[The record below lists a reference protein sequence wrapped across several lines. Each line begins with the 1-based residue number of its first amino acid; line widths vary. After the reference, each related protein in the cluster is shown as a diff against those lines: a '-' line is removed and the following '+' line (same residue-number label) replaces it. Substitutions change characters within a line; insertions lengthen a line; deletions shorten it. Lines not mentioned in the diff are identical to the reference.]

1 MAAHLVSPVSSSVP
15 SAPRSEDPI
24 GEARRQWVA
33 HGWDAAAD
41 GMALVTSIARVQQLL
56 MERIDAVLRPLDLS
70 FARYEVLMLLTFSSA
85 GQLPMSRM
93 GSLLQ
98 VHPTSVTSA
107 VDRLE
112 RQGFVRRTRNA
123 DDRRQVLTSITDEGR
138 AVAARATEGLN
149 REVFERPG
157 IDGDDLHRLF
167 DLLSTVRA
175 SAGDPTT

>member
-1 MAAHLVSPVSSSVP
+1 VGAHLVTAVP
-15 SAPRSEDPI
+15 NPGRREDPI
-24 GEARRQWVA
+24 REARRQWVD
-33 HGWDAAAD
+33 HGWGAAAD

-70 FARYEVLMLLTFSSA
+70 FARYEVLMLLSFSSA
-85 GQLPMSRM
+85 GQMPMSRM

-112 RQGFVRRTRNA
+112 RQGFVRRTRNE
-123 DDRRQVLTSITDEGR
+123 DDRRQVLASITDAGR
-138 AVAARATEGLN
+138 DVATEATDGLN

-157 IDGDDLHRLF
+157 IAGDDVHRLF
-167 DLLSTVRA
+167 ELLSTVRA
-175 SAGDPTT
+175 SAGDPTS